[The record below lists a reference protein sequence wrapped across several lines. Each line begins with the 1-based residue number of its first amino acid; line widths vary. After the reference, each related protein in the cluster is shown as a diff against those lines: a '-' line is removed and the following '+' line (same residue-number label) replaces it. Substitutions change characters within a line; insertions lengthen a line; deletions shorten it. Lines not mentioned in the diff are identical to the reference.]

1 MKKRI
6 CCLAMAA
13 SIFLCS
19 CAANP
24 EQDVVISKN
33 DGSFDVNV
41 VQSATQPAG
50 QNESATQNVSYTD
63 SFTSTDGSVQF
74 QLSIDDTI
82 PVQAWPVVEI
92 VPH

>member
-41 VQSATQPAG
+41 VQSATSPTASSG
-50 QNESATQNVSYTD
+50 GEGTTQNVKYNET
-63 SFTSTDGSVQF
+63 FFSTVLLGS
-74 QLSIDDTI
+74 
-82 PVQAWPVVEI
+82 
-92 VPH
+92 